1 MGFVFDVIFK
11 SSFSPKDYIAIH
23 LWFFHDL
30 IFLYLIMPKSFFLH
44 ISQSKKPE
52 FLREMADSKSATEK
66 VQNDPGTSYC
76 ARK

>member
-1 MGFVFDVIFK
+1 
-11 SSFSPKDYIAIH
+11 
-23 LWFFHDL
+23 
-30 IFLYLIMPKSFFLH
+30 MPKSFFLH

-76 ARK
+76 ARKQRSTQKLIGTGQRAQDPLAKWEQSEHQNE